1 MTNVKMPENAHQVS
15 KIPTPA
21 KLIKMYISY
30 YENENF
36 MELINTLSL
45 KSYKTP
51 RENVIFILNRLSRIS
66 KRTYQ
71 VPEILASE
79 EEIYIKKINA
89 LRTSIEKA
97 FAKKEE
103 EIRRMLA
110 GKAREFYKS
119 LNDNDSCL
127 ALEVLWSHVKEVNT
141 YDLAHY
147 ESWTTHIESSKSSE
161 YVSISTYSS
170 TWATKVTG
178 SVDVGSREFQV
189 SSTYS
194 ESNRLAGY

>member
-1 MTNVKMPENAHQVS
+1 MTNAKMHENAHQVS
-15 KIPTPA
+15 KLPTPA

-30 YENENF
+30 YEDENF
-36 MELINTLSL
+36 MDLINTLSI
-45 KSYKTP
+45 KRYKTP
-51 RENVIFILNRLSRIS
+51 RENVVFILRRLSRIS
-66 KRTYQ
+66 RGTYQ
-71 VPEILASE
+71 APEILAHE
-79 EEIYIKKINA
+79 EEIYIKSINA

-141 YDLAHY
+141 YDLANY
-147 ESWTTHIESSKSSE
+147 KNWTTHIDSSKSEE
-161 YVSISTYSS
+161 YISISTYSS

-178 SVDVGSREFQV
+178 RVDVGSREFQV

-194 ESNRLAGY
+194 KSNRLAGY